1 MVTAEKT
8 IVSAS
13 GTESVLLHVEPN
25 NHDYHQHARNI
36 TNDLSRR
43 LVGDIY
49 AGIFITIDFLRNLQ

>member
-1 MVTAEKT
+1 M
-8 IVSAS
+8 SAS

-49 AGIFITIDFLRNLQ
+49 AGIFITIFFLRNLQ